1 MPSFNVLRIKILYGL
16 VSFVAFILMV
26 QLYSLQ
32 VLKGSDYRDQAE
44 MHYVT
49 PQGGVFDRGSI
60 YFKNKDGQLISAATL
75 KTGFILIINPSLI
88 VDPKDTYK
96 KLSEIV
102 DLEVDAFY
110 NKANKK
116 DDTYEEL
123 AEKLDEETA
132 KKIEALNI
140 DGVDL
145 KKQKWRFYPGGELAS
160 RTLGFVAFDEN
171 VLDGRYGVEK
181 YYDDLLT
188 REGNDLYINFFAEI
202 FSNVKDR
209 FLEGKKKGEIV
220 LSIEPSVQLFLES
233 ELKKVGE
240 KWNTDSAVGV
250 VLDPKTGK
258 IYALAIDPGFDL
270 NNFQEEKDNSIF
282 SNSFVENVFEMGSII
297 KPLTMAIGLDT
308 KSVTAETTYNDKG
321 SLLIDGAKISNYDGK
336 ARGIVPM
343 QEVLNQSLNT
353 GVVFVMQ
360 ETGKEKFAEYM
371 LKLGIGEETGIDLPN
386 ETYGLVNNL
395 KSPRDLEY
403 ATASFG
409 QGIALTPVETV
420 RALSAL
426 ANGGKLITPHLTE
439 GIKYRVGLARELLY
453 DDGDQVFKE
462 STSEEIT
469 RMLVEVVDK
478 ALMGGTVKMEHYSIA
493 AKTGTAQ
500 MAKEDGRGYYD
511 DKYLH
516 SFFGY
521 FPAYNPEFLVF
532 FYIINPKEVKYASST
547 LTEPFMNTAKFLI
560 NYYEIPPDR

>member
-44 MHYVT
+44 KHYVT

-321 SLLIDGAKISNYDGK
+321 SL
-336 ARGIVPM
+336 
-343 QEVLNQSLNT
+343 
-353 GVVFVMQ
+353 
-360 ETGKEKFAEYM
+360 
-371 LKLGIGEETGIDLPN
+371 PN

>member
-44 MHYVT
+44 KHYVT

-439 GIKYRVGLARELLY
+439 GIKHRVGLARELLY